1 MKIKFLKIEMSVAPI
16 FFNPRDKVFRGGNNY
31 DDLIAYAKAKNP
43 YHHVL
48 YSAMGGFVSKGCHH
62 YKLITNDDDVKKAV
76 ELSSTEGYLQWISVS
91 EETYK
96 KIQSDP
102 TGEIFWKYDEKD
114 TPLHFPVSQNIKL
127 ETEKEQTEKVGWFN
141 RKYARFAIG
150 IAGFACLFWLTTT
163 KPNPDPRLS
172 SRLATTGGYLCYL
185 YLLNDIFDDIYEK

>member
-43 YHHVL
+43 NHYVL
-48 YSAMGGFVSKGCHH
+48 YSAMGGYVSKGAHH
-62 YKLITNDDDVKKAV
+62 YELITNDDDVKKAV

-102 TGEIFWKYDEKD
+102 TGDIFWKYDEKD
-114 TPLHFPVSQNIKL
+114 TPLHFPVSQNIKF
-127 ETEKEQTEKVGWFN
+127 EQTEKESWFSHN
-141 RKYARFAIG
+141 SKYLRIAAGVIG
-150 IAGFACLFWLTTT
+150 SACLAWWITSYF
-163 KPNPDPRLS
+163 N
-172 SRLATTGGYLCYL
+172 
-185 YLLNDIFDDIYEK
+185 LLNGNDHK